1 MVRCVAV
8 TTRLRVAWAI
18 ARCEASLQGELN
30 QDPWPLGVGVGLDG
44 AQAVPPPRGKEA
56 GAYVHGMYTRLRE
69 HAYMHLGY
77 VGFALG
83 YVGTHVLPT

>member
-1 MVRCVAV
+1 M
-8 TTRLRVAWAI
+8 
-18 ARCEASLQGELN
+18 
-30 QDPWPLGVGVGLDG
+30 GLDG